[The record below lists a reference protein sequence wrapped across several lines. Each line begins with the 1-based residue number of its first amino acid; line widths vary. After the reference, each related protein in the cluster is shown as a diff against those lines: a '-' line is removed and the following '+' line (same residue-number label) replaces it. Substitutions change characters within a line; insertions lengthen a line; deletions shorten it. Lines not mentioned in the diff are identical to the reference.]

1 MKGLN
6 ERVANEIKGL
16 EEEEEGRVGR
26 TRSSDEKF
34 RNTLLEIHPSNF
46 SPGVEISPFHRLT
59 E

>member
-16 EEEEEGRVGR
+16 EEEEEGVGR

>member
-16 EEEEEGRVGR
+16 EEEEEGVGR

-46 SPGVEISPFHRLT
+46 FLE
-59 E
+59 

>member
-46 SPGVEISPFHRLT
+46 SPE
-59 E
+59 

>member
-1 MKGLN
+1 MYGGYERGIPDERF

-16 EEEEEGRVGR
+16 EEEEEEGVGR

-46 SPGVEISPFHRLT
+46 FPE
-59 E
+59 